1 VDPQKKK
8 RKKKKKE
15 APEKKEKK
23 RKKAP
28 KRKKKKKVKGPRKN
42 KKKKMLA
49 YAEIVSSVAL
59 LVPAIFAATR
69 ARKDGFAATHATA
82 IFLSAA
88 LSIVY
93 WSTANRA
100 ALTWDRVA
108 ARVRIAVDLM
118 AFALALTRN
127 FRGSLLPLGIAL
139 LALAF
144 YDTKSYVHS
153 KDGDARLVS
162 LLHTTFHIL
171 GSIGEIALIAVAYP
185 V

>member
-1 VDPQKKK
+1 
-8 RKKKKKE
+8 
-15 APEKKEKK
+15 
-23 RKKAP
+23 
-28 KRKKKKKVKGPRKN
+28 
-42 KKKKMLA
+42 
-49 YAEIVSSVAL
+49 
-59 LVPAIFAATR
+59 
-69 ARKDGFAATHATA
+69 
-82 IFLSAA
+82 
-88 LSIVY
+88 VY

>member
-1 VDPQKKK
+1 MDPQKK
-8 RKKKKKE
+8 
-15 APEKKEKK
+15 
-23 RKKAP
+23 

>member
-1 VDPQKKK
+1 
-8 RKKKKKE
+8 
-15 APEKKEKK
+15 
-23 RKKAP
+23 
-28 KRKKKKKVKGPRKN
+28 
-42 KKKKMLA
+42 MLA

-88 LSIVY
+88 LSILY

-100 ALTWDRVA
+100 ALKWDRVA
-108 ARVRIAVDLM
+108 ARVRIVVDIM
-118 AFALALTRN
+118 AFALSLTRN

-139 LALAF
+139 LAIAF
-144 YDTKSYVHS
+144 YDTKSYVQS
-153 KDGDARLVS
+153 QDGDARLVS

>member
-8 RKKKKKE
+8 SPKKKRKKEKKKK
-15 APEKKEKK
+15 APKRKRKKKEKK
-23 RKKAP
+23 RKKASE
-28 KRKKKKKVKGPRKN
+28 

>member
-1 VDPQKKK
+1 MDPQKKK
-8 RKKKKKE
+8 SPKKKRKKEKKKK
-15 APEKKEKK
+15 APKRKRKKKEKK
-23 RKKAP
+23 RKKASE
-28 KRKKKKKVKGPRKN
+28 